1 MNLNWT
7 EDGWNDYMYWQ
18 DLGQRKQIKRINKLI
33 KDIKRHPFEGI
44 GKPEPLRNEL
54 SGLWSRKID
63 SKNRIIYS
71 YEEKGITIYSCKDHY
86 YDH

>member
-7 EDGWNDYMYWQ
+7 EDGWNDYMYWL

-54 SGLWSRKID
+54 SGLWSRRID

-71 YEEKGITIYSCKDHY
+71 YEEKA
-86 YDH
+86 